1 MIKSFKLVFVYPN
14 GRVEEIDEFFNTL
27 EKAKEY
33 GEGLLVQ
40 VMNTEQF
47 HAGRKDASTAYFMII
62 EVGDEGNR
70 IVYNSK
76 GE

>member
-1 MIKSFKLVFVYPN
+1 MVKCFKLEFVYPD
-14 GRVEEIDEFFNTL
+14 GHIEEIDEFFNTF

-33 GEGLLVQ
+33 GESLLVQ

-47 HAGRKDASTAYFMII
+47 HAGRKDASKAYFMII
-62 EVGDEGNR
+62 EVSDESNR
-70 IVYNSK
+70 IVFNSK